1 MGVLHFFY
9 CRGQIPTSHIG
20 GVAKQDTFRGRTAV
34 DERFVIDSPGGS
46 REALAERRS
55 ALSRD
60 LLGTHGEGV
69 QTPRSFLRRKP
80 ASNAQQRTRNQPAA
94 HKKQRLPELAIG
106 VVLVVGGALG
116 AAWLNGNG
124 NQQVTVVASAQA
136 LEAGHVIAV
145 PDLVAK
151 NVSTDVAQYFIT
163 AAEAKNLIGRTL
175 SASVDA
181 SEPLSEKFLLPPRP
195 LLADEILVPLK
206 LNSGDFPPDLYPGN
220 IVRIALTPDPG
231 ISTKV
236 ETEAYKNTVEVWSL
250 HPPTD
255 LETNYVVTLR
265 AKQDLL
271 IPAAEAGKVKLVVV
285 SK

>member
-1 MGVLHFFY
+1 M
-9 CRGQIPTSHIG
+9 
-20 GVAKQDTFRGRTAV
+20 AKQDTFRGRTTV

-60 LLGTHGEGV
+60 LLGSHGEGV
-69 QTPRSFLRRKP
+69 RTPRSFLRGKP
-80 ASNAQQRTRNQPAA
+80 APTAQQQTRKQATA

-116 AAWLNGNG
+116 AAWLHGNG
-124 NQQVTVVASAQA
+124 NQQVTVVASARA
-136 LEAGHVIAV
+136 LEVGHVIAA

-151 NVSTDVAQYFIT
+151 NVSADVAQYFIT
-163 AAEAKNLIGRTL
+163 AAEAKNLLGRTL
-175 SASVDA
+175 GASVDA

-195 LLADEILVPLK
+195 LLDDEILVPLK

-231 ISTKV
+231 LSTKV
-236 ETEAYKNTVEVWSL
+236 ETEAYKDTVEVWSL

>member
-1 MGVLHFFY
+1 
-9 CRGQIPTSHIG
+9 
-20 GVAKQDTFRGRTAV
+20 V

-60 LLGTHGEGV
+60 LLGSHGEGV
-69 QTPRSFLRRKP
+69 RTPRSILRRKP
-80 ASNAQQRTRNQPAA
+80 ASSAQQRTRNPQAV

-106 VVLVVGGALG
+106 VALVVGGALG
-116 AAWLNGNG
+116 AAWLHGNG
-124 NQQVTVVASAQA
+124 NQLVTVVASVQA
-136 LEAGHVIAV
+136 LEVGHVIAV

-151 NVSTDVAQYFIT
+151 NISADVAQYFIT

-181 SEPLSEKFLLPPRP
+181 SEPLSEKFLLPQRL
-195 LLADEILVPLK
+195 LLADEILIPLK

>member
-1 MGVLHFFY
+1 M
-9 CRGQIPTSHIG
+9 
-20 GVAKQDTFRGRTAV
+20 AKQDTFRGRTAV
-34 DERFVIDSPGGS
+34 DERFVMDSPGGS

-60 LLGTHGEGV
+60 LLGTHSEGV
-69 QTPRSFLRRKP
+69 RTPRSFLWRKP
-80 ASNAQQRTRNQPAA
+80 APTAQQQSRKQSAA

-124 NQQVTVVASAQA
+124 NQQVTVVASSQV
-136 LEAGHVIAV
+136 LEVGHVITA
-145 PDLVAK
+145 PDLIAK
-151 NVSTDVAQYFIT
+151 NVSADVAQYFII
-163 AAEAKNLIGRTL
+163 AAGAQNLLGRTL
-175 SASVDA
+175 GVSVGA

-195 LLADEILVPLK
+195 LLDDEILVPLK